1 MNKKDIIQIISGVED
16 QIEKSIFSGDNTN
29 NGIGCNQF
37 RELADICNSAECY
50 EEVELLVRYNEAKDC
65 PPPNSNKFPKSWN
78 HPMRDGRSFADIV
91 IDCMKK
97 IKEQSDE
104 NNCLK
109 NLSLFFGYFYWNAR
123 IWAAQNSGTNN
134 SRIDTKKSYNNNY
147 NNNKNYNKNNHN
159 NKKRGN

>member
-1 MNKKDIIQIISGVED
+1 MNKKDIIQIIKNVEP
-16 QIEKSIFSGDNTN
+16 QINKDIFNDYNNKSANND

-50 EEVELLVRYNEAKDC
+50 EEIELLVKYNEAKDR
-65 PPPNSNKFPKSWN
+65 PKPKKKDKIFEHGKSWDCL
-78 HPMRDGRSFADIV
+78 MMDGKTTFAGIV
-91 IDCMKK
+91 ISCMEK
-97 IKEQSDE
+97 IKAQSDE

-123 IWAAQNSGTNN
+123 IWAAENSMTN
-134 SRIDTKKSYNNNY
+134 TKKSYPN
-147 NNNKNYNKNNHN
+147 N